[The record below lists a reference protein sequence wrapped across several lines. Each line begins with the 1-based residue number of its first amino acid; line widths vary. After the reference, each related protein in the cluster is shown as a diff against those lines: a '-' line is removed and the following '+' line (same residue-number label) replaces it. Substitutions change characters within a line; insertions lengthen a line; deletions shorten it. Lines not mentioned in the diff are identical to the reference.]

1 MHGCAFA
8 RLWDASA
15 ARPGGRLERRR
26 VHGWVFLR
34 HRGRASG
41 TLEGWFASGELSC
54 AADALVGAVRQSG
67 FGHPFGQTV
76 ARLPA
81 RGSYRCGQA
90 ILGVVGEAEAGN

>member
-1 MHGCAFA
+1 MVGF
-8 RLWDASA
+8 
-15 ARPGGRLERRR
+15 
-26 VHGWVFLR
+26 F
-34 HRGRASG
+34 RGIEAGASG
-41 TLEGWFASGELSC
+41 KLEGWFASGELSC